1 MNSSVIPYSDK
12 NTASFMKYEF
22 SSLLAYR
29 SMIDK
34 NRYNLHYTVLVSEP
48 NKYPYNFPRSFAY
61 WRQKI
66 DLLAPHRFSSVL
78 YDKQTKQRKLK
89 YIMDDA
95 YNVFEFVKNIR
106 KIYDDLYIEYICHKE
121 FY

>member
-61 WRQKI
+61 WRQKWMTHTMYSN
-66 DLLAPHRFSSVL
+66 LLRIYV
-78 YDKQTKQRKLK
+78 K
-89 YIMDDA
+89 YMMIYILNIYVIKNFIKS
-95 YNVFEFVKNIR
+95 YNSF
-106 KIYDDLYIEYICHKE
+106 L
-121 FY
+121 FYLCII

>member
-66 DLLAPHRFSSVL
+66 DLLSPYRFSSIII
-78 YDKQTKQRKLK
+78 DEITKRRKLK

-95 YNVFEFVKNIR
+95 SNIFYFAKLLKR
-106 KIYDDLYIEYICHKE
+106 NYPNIKIEYIRHQE
-121 FY
+121 YY